1 MIVNKTRKQL
11 EAAFLKVSLGAAR
24 KKLYALRA
32 EQDGHKQLAKLFYAI
47 AISEDVQARRFLIQL
62 RGQTGNNEQNCETA
76 FQEEIPQMIALYEQT
91 LETATAEKERA
102 MQFAFLQSIKVER
115 IYISLKKKLEQ
126 NSSKENSYHI
136 CSFCGFIMEE
146 KAPEKCPVCS
156 APTSRFQEV

>member
-1 MIVNKTRKQL
+1 MIANKTRKYL
-11 EAAFLKVSLGAAR
+11 EAAFLNVSLAAAR

-32 EQDGHKQLAKLFYAI
+32 EQDGHKQLAKLFRAI
-47 AISEDVQARRFLIQL
+47 AISEDAQARRFLIQL

-76 FQEEIPQMIALYEQT
+76 FQKEIPHLISLYEQA
-91 LETATAEKERA
+91 LETATEEKERA

-115 IYISLKKKLEQ
+115 IYVSLKKKLEQ

-146 KAPEKCPVCS
+146 KAPEKCPVCAAAS
-156 APTSRFQEV
+156 SRFQDV